1 MRPCFVVPL
10 AMVLPPFAR
19 SNHVWCGEYITGA
32 KMTPNLVD
40 CMACAHGRYA
50 PPMSLLTSRRFG
62 PLFATQFLG
71 AFNDNLYKNA
81 LVLLVL
87 YQGFGAVESP
97 GLLVNLAAGLFILPF
112 LLLSASAGH
121 WADTSDKARIAR
133 LTKWLEVAVVLLGAA
148 GLLAG
153 SLWLSLAA
161 LTLLGAQS
169 ALFGPV
175 KYGVLPQHLQPD
187 ELLAGN
193 AWIEAATF
201 LAILLGTLVAGV
213 LVTGEGAVWRVSG
226 LALLV
231 AAAGLAAV
239 HGMPAAP
246 PVGAAFPPD
255 AASSSASVGRAARL
269 QTELAVS
276 ANLAARRASERAVEV
291 AVVDP
296 LRAPLRA
303 TARLLADARSEP
315 VWPVLL
321 AISWFWAFG
330 ATVLTQLPI
339 IVRDHLHGDAT
350 VVSALLAVFSVGV
363 GAGSAL
369 AAALLRRVPDL
380 PVVPAAALDMALLG
394 GLLVWLLPVGNGAV
408 PVLGLAAWWA
418 APTSI
423 ATTLTLFALATA
435 GDAYCVPLYTAL
447 QRLAAPERRG
457 RAVAA
462 NNVVNS
468 GAMVAAAGTGA
479 GLSAAGI
486 GADGLVALFA
496 AGNVPVAWWLS
507 RHAVGQV

>member
-1 MRPCFVVPL
+1 MRL
-10 AMVLPPFAR
+10 
-19 SNHVWCGEYITGA
+19 
-32 KMTPNLVD
+32 LV
-40 CMACAHGRYA
+40 
-50 PPMSLLTSRRFG
+50 TRRFA

-112 LLLSASAGH
+112 LILSAAAGE
-121 WADTSDKARIAR
+121 WADRADKSRIAR
-133 LTKWLEVAVVLLGAA
+133 LTKWLEVVVVLLGAA

-161 LTLLGAQS
+161 LMLLGAQS

-175 KYGVLPQHLQPD
+175 KYGVLPQHLAAD

-201 LAILLGTLVAGV
+201 MAILLGTLVAGW
-213 LVTGEGAVWRVSG
+213 LVAGDDAVWRVSG

-231 AAAGLAAV
+231 AVAGLAAV

-246 PVGAAFPPD
+246 P
-255 AASSSASVGRAARL
+255 
-269 QTELAVS
+269 
-276 ANLAARRASERAVEV
+276 LAAATAADKR
-291 AVVDP
+291 DP
-296 LRAPLRA
+296 LRATVALISASR
-303 TARLLADARSEP
+303 REP

-330 ATVLTQLPI
+330 ATVLTQLPVL
-339 IVRDHLHGDAT
+339 VRDHLHGDAT

-369 AAALLRRVPDL
+369 AAIALRRAPDA
-380 PVVPAAALDMALLG
+380 PVVAASALDMALLG
-394 GLLVWLLPVGNGAV
+394 GLLLWLLPPASASSAGGAQ
-408 PVLGLAAWWA
+408 LLDLAAWWA
-418 APTSI
+418 ATGSVGI
-423 ATTLTLFALATA
+423 ALTLFALASA
-435 GDAYCVPLYTAL
+435 GGAYCVPLYTAL

-468 GAMVAAAGTGA
+468 GAMVLAAGVGASMNGA
-479 GLSAAGI
+479 GYGVEVL
-486 GADGLVALFA
+486 LTLFA
-496 AGNVPVAWWLS
+496 ILNLPVAWWLW
-507 RHAVGQV
+507 RGRVGSPEQTPA

>member
-1 MRPCFVVPL
+1 MR
-10 AMVLPPFAR
+10 
-19 SNHVWCGEYITGA
+19 
-32 KMTPNLVD
+32 
-40 CMACAHGRYA
+40 
-50 PPMSLLTSRRFG
+50 LLLSRRFG

-121 WADTSDKARIAR
+121 WADSADKSRIAR
-133 LTKWLEVAVVLLGAA
+133 ITKWLEVLIALLGAA

-161 LTLLGAQS
+161 LMLLGAQS

-175 KYGVLPQHLQPD
+175 KYGVLPQHLAPE

-201 LAILLGTLVAGV
+201 MAILLGTLVAGW
-213 LVTGEGAVWRVSG
+213 LVAGEDAVWRVSG
-226 LALLV
+226 LALVV

-246 PVGAAFPPD
+246 PQQESQPHDRLLGRLAAEVDGVAAALGSGTAPSAECFGTGPAAVHLGCTGKPFPSGMRKPI
-255 AASSSASVGRAARL
+255 ASTTALIS
-269 QTELAVS
+269 
-276 ANLAARRASERAVEV
+276 AARR
-291 AVVDP
+291 
-296 LRAPLRA
+296 
-303 TARLLADARSEP
+303 EP

-330 ATVLTQLPI
+330 ATVLTQLPVV
-339 IVRDHLHGDAT
+339 VRDHLHGDAT

-363 GAGSAL
+363 GVGSAL
-369 AAALLRRVPDL
+369 AAVALRRAPGA
-380 PVVPAAALDMALLG
+380 PVVAAAALDMALLG
-394 GLLVWLLPVGNGAV
+394 GLLVWLLPPASRALAGAEGFG
-408 PVLGLAAWWA
+408 LLDLAAWWA
-418 APTSI
+418 APGSVGI
-423 ATTLTLFALATA
+423 ALTLFALAAA
-435 GDAYCVPLYTAL
+435 GGAYCVPLYTAL
-447 QRLAAPERRG
+447 QRLAAPDRRG

-462 NNVVNS
+462 NNVVNA
-468 GAMVAAAGTGA
+468 GAMVLAAGTGA
-479 GLSAAGI
+479 GVLGAGAAVPT
-486 GADGLVALFA
+486 LLALFA
-496 AGNVPVAWWLS
+496 ALNLPVAWWL
-507 RHAVGQV
+507 RRRGVGVLSQSQV